1 MFIAINKITCPA
13 EMADHMVERFDTSE
27 GLKDT
32 PGVLRFELLQRS
44 CFLGMHGSDEENN
57 GIVDGMVELLSM
69 THWES
74 EEDFQNWT
82 RSESFRKAH
91 SRHASGDKN
100 KEEGQGHGHGAKSV
114 GSQAAGYELKVFKLP
129 SESELVME
137 KVEV

>member
-13 EMADHMVERFDTSE
+13 EMADHMVERFASSE

-32 PGVLRFELLQRS
+32 PGVVRFELLQRTW
-44 CFLGMHGSDEENN
+44 LGMKHGETENTAED
-57 GIVDGMVELLSM
+57 DGLVELLSM

-74 EEDFQNWT
+74 EEAFHDWT
-82 RSESFRKAH
+82 RSDSFKKAH
-91 SRHASGDKN
+91 SKRGNADEQKAHA
-100 KEEGQGHGHGAKSV
+100 EAAKRVS
-114 GSQAAGYELKVFKLP
+114 SQASGYELKVYKVP